1 MQLLGQQMCEYQT
14 NCWSC
19 RTVSQT
25 AQHCE
30 SSIAVK
36 LTAGEPGDG
45 GDRYH
50 VKRTL
55 DFPFLS
61 FRLSAKPKWNSW
73 IYELKPYN
81 SSKTKQRASSGCKR
95 EPNSRFSPV
104 PCMQKLLTPPPSSPL
119 QQKQAPPSP
128 PEKRSRDWRLQE
140 DLKRVESVKLLRWT
154 NFTEASVDPAV
165 TRRPPPPRP
174 FLKHFVRR
182 FHMEPYCFLTP
193 LWSALIYYSSSAPS
207 RFHSWSPSSL
217 LWM

>member
-36 LTAGEPGDG
+36 ITAGKPGDG

-61 FRLSAKPKWNSW
+61 FLFSISAKPKRNSW
-73 IYELKPYN
+73 IYKLKPYN
-81 SSKTKQRASSGCKR
+81 SSKTKQRASLGCKW
-95 EPNSRFSPV
+95 EQNSRLSPV
-104 PCMQKLLTPPPSSPL
+104 PCMQKLLHLPPPPAPAPARPFSRN
-119 QQKQAPPSP
+119 KPPSP
-128 PEKRSRDWRLQE
+128 LEKRSRDWRLQE
-140 DLKRVESVKLLRWT
+140 DLKRTDESRVWNSFDGPTSLRPQ
-154 NFTEASVDPAV
+154 SI
-165 TRRPPPPRP
+165 
-174 FLKHFVRR
+174 
-182 FHMEPYCFLTP
+182 P
-193 LWSALIYYSSSAPS
+193 LWLDDPPG
-207 RFHSWSPSSL
+207 RRDPPTDLF
-217 LWM
+217 